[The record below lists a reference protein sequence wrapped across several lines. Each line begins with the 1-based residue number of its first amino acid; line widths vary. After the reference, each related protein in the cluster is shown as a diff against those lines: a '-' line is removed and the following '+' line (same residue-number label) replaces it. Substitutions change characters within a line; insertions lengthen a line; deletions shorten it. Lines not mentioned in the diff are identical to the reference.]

1 MHTIYKIKSTLNLQN
16 LHTYY
21 LDCFTLIINSSTPTH
36 IHTHRE
42 IKLKIKIE
50 ADIHSAFALRS

>member
-1 MHTIYKIKSTLNLQN
+1 MKTKCTLNLQN
-16 LHTYY
+16 QSIHIYY
-21 LDCFTLIINSSTPTH
+21 LECFTLIINSSTPTH